1 MARRRVKKT
10 VKEAAS
16 SPESTVDGNHP
27 QIEEKETQVP
37 LIDQE
42 VERQSAAIRAMRDVE
57 IEHSLTGLRLLRSYF
72 NEGQLQ
78 TPVLHFFK
86 ENLPNL
92 SIIKNGKNAQF
103 EVQWND
109 KDDNLSMSEAPG
121 GRDLHASLLHRL
133 SIAYSDCSVI
143 PSLGGI
149 ELSSDAGN
157 GEVFLSFFCANMR
170 IDIWFLL
177 VLSKMVCL
185 IGGSGNQPVR
195 CGRKC
200 LLVKCLLDEK
210 PETIADF
217 LGTQATLGPDKK
229 NFSISC
235 LFSFCL
241 DLAEEKY
248 VLFLRFQLNVLEGP
262 SDSQM
267 LGDGLRTPGATSQ
280 RLSIGMTPKTLRLPK
295 PGEMLLSVRGS
306 PLGVYKED
314 NMEAIQESEEG

>member
-149 ELSSDAGN
+149 ELSSDAVGT
-157 GEVFLSFFCANMR
+157 S
-170 IDIWFLL
+170 LL
-177 VLSKMVCL
+177 GVDDLQ
-185 IGGSGNQPVR
+185 IR
-195 CGRKC
+195 
-200 LLVKCLLDEK
+200 
-210 PETIADF
+210 DF
-217 LGTQATLGPDKK
+217 
-229 NFSISC
+229 
-235 LFSFCL
+235 
-241 DLAEEKY
+241 
-248 VLFLRFQLNVLEGP
+248 VLEGP

>member
-1 MARRRVKKT
+1 MGAITLMVGGF
-10 VKEAAS
+10 S
-16 SPESTVDGNHP
+16 HP
-27 QIEEKETQVP
+27 GGEVLEVGDEEDNLDLMTMIKDDV
-37 LIDQE
+37 LGLLDL

-78 TPVLHFFK
+78 TPVLQFFK

-92 SIIKNGKNAQF
+92 SIIKNGENAQF

-177 VLSKMVCL
+177 VLSKMV
-185 IGGSGNQPVR
+185 
-195 CGRKC
+195 
-200 LLVKCLLDEK
+200 
-210 PETIADF
+210 
-217 LGTQATLGPDKK
+217 
-229 NFSISC
+229 
-235 LFSFCL
+235 
-241 DLAEEKY
+241 
-248 VLFLRFQLNVLEGP
+248 LEGP